1 MELIY
6 QENCDNINWEE
17 VPQLLEKVGMSFVD
31 VERHRISFENSFAVV
46 FVFDKKKMVGIGRSI
61 SDGVRQSAL
70 YDIAIDPTYQGCGIG
85 RKVIDI
91 LVNATPDCN
100 FVLYASPGKEDF
112 YRKLGFKKMKT
123 GMMLFADPR
132 RMEDGVFVD
141 K

>member
-31 VERHRISFENSFAVV
+31 VERHRISFENSFVVV

>member
-85 RKVIDI
+85 RKVMDI

-112 YRKLGFKKMKT
+112 YRKVGFKKMKT
-123 GMMLFADPR
+123 GMMLFADPK

>member
-1 MELIY
+1 MELTY
-6 QENCDNINWEE
+6 QKDCTNIDWER
-17 VPQLLEKVGMSFVD
+17 VPELLNKIGMSFVD
-31 VERHRISFENSFAVV
+31 TDKHRISFENSYAVV
-46 FVFDKKKMVGIGRSI
+46 FVYDEKKMIGFGRSI

-70 YDIAIDPTYQGCGIG
+70 YDIAIDPMYQGYGIG
-85 RKVIDI
+85 RKVVDI
-91 LVNATPDCN
+91 LLDATPDCN

-123 GMMLFADPR
+123 GMMIFADPK

>member
-1 MELIY
+1 MELTY
-6 QENCDNINWEE
+6 QKDCANIDWER
-17 VPQLLEKVGMSFVD
+17 VPELLNKVGMSSVD
-31 VERHRISFENSFAVV
+31 ANKHRISFENSYAVV
-46 FVFDKKKMVGIGRSI
+46 FVFDEKKMIGLGRSI
-61 SDGVRQSAL
+61 SDGVRQTAL

-91 LVNATPDCN
+91 LLDATPDCN
-100 FVLYASPGKEDF
+100 FILYASPGKEDF

-123 GMMLFADPR
+123 GMMIFADSK

>member
-6 QENCDNINWEE
+6 QENCENINWEE